1 MITLLANA
9 EAPPIFTLI
18 TLILFSVVAVSLI
31 LSKFRQSLMAGYFLC
46 GVILANCGL
55 VEAAGHGIESITT
68 ISDIGVIL
76 LMFTIGIEFS
86 LDELKH
92 LRKFSLIGGSIQMA
106 ICAITFTL
114 CNHLWGLPLNVSA
127 VLGIIL
133 GLSSTAVA
141 LKSFQET
148 NQTGSSASKMALGVA
163 LFQDILAILLM
174 ATMPQILSPGE
185 SVDTAVLGVLFSLGK
200 GALFLVA
207 AALFGKF
214 ILPHIMTAVA
224 HTRSHELFTVSVIAL
239 CACIAT
245 LGGLLGLSLA
255 LGAFA
260 AGLVVSGSYYSHRV
274 LSEIMPF
281 RDLFLTLFF
290 VSAGLLVDVNT
301 IIDNYGFVLITLV
314 IVCVIKFG
322 AALMAASRLKLSGSM
337 GVLAALAL
345 SNVGEFSL
353 VLIASLHQINPLPS
367 SFLQCLYAVVA
378 LTMGITPSLMRF
390 SSRWASSFDKI
401 PGFRRKG
408 PSVKS
413 VTMIKE
419 IAALNGHAI
428 ICGYG
433 PIGKR
438 LHESLS
444 RYGIP
449 CIIVDLNADTI
460 RKLLDTNTP
469 ALLGDIRHTET
480 LSLVG
485 IKQARLIAFTFP
497 DITPVLTSKPEIVT
511 QNPEINIISRAKFP
525 SEVERLWA
533 IGVRSIIHDE
543 AEVGNAM
550 ENIALSAFDV
560 VETSPSVSRNTPPR
574 V

>member
-1 MITLLANA
+1 MFSLLANA
-9 EAPPIFTLI
+9 ESPPIFTLI
-18 TLILFSVVAVSLI
+18 TLILFSVVVVSLI

-55 VEAAGHGIESITT
+55 VEATGHGAASIAT

-92 LRKFSLIGGSIQMA
+92 LKKFSLVGGGIQML
-106 ICAITFTL
+106 ICAVVFTL
-114 CNHLWGLPLNVSA
+114 CNYLWGLPLNVSA
-127 VLGIIL
+127 VMGIII

-148 NQTGSSASKMALGVA
+148 SQTGTSAAKMALGVA

-174 ATMPQILSPGE
+174 ATMPHLLSTQEGMG
-185 SVDTAVLGVLFSLGK
+185 VAVMGVLTALGQ
-200 GALFLVA
+200 GALFLIA

-214 ILPHIMTAVA
+214 VLPRIMTAVA

-245 LGGLLGLSLA
+245 LGSQLGLSLA

-290 VSAGLLVDVNT
+290 VSAGLLVNVHT
-301 IIDNYGFVLITLV
+301 IMDHFGFVLVTLV
-314 IVCVIKFG
+314 IICLVKFLAG
-322 AALMAASRLKLSGSM
+322 LVAASRMKLSGSM
-337 GVLAALAL
+337 GTLAAIAL

-353 VLIASLHQINPLPS
+353 VLIATLNELSPLPN
-367 SFLQCLYAVVA
+367 SFLQCIYAIVA
-378 LTMGITPSLMRF
+378 LTMGITPSLMRLSARGAAF
-390 SSRWASSFDKI
+390 FDRM
-401 PGFRRKG
+401 PGFRRKR
-408 PSVKS
+408 PSLQAI
-413 VTMIKE
+413 TMIKE
-419 IAALNGHAI
+419 IADLEHHAI

-460 RKLLDTNTP
+460 RQLLNSNIP
-469 ALLGDIRHTET
+469 ALLGDIRHTEI

-485 IKQARLIAFTFP
+485 IKQARFIAFTFP
-497 DITPVLTSKPEIVT
+497 DINPALTARPEIVAM
-511 QNPEINIISRAKFP
+511 NPDITIVARAKYP
-525 SEVERLWA
+525 SEVARLWA
-533 IGVRSIIHDE
+533 IGIRAIIHDE
-543 AEVGNAM
+543 TEVGHAM
-550 ENIALSAFDV
+550 DTLALAAFDLHGSHSSSFHAPV
-560 VETSPSVSRNTPPR
+560 QA
-574 V
+574 